1 MINKKVTYNKDGTPR
16 KSGSGRK
23 AGSNSFV
30 RVTFSDLSNYIGE
43 NTPILVSRVWLEN
56 LGISLASNKAE
67 KPKIELTDSQ
77 ESDTVLYKIKKFDK
91 E

>member
-1 MINKKVTYNKDGTPR
+1 MSKKVTYNKDGTPR

-23 AGSNSFV
+23 VGSNSFV
-30 RVTFSDLSNYIGE
+30 RVTFSDLSDYIGE

-56 LGISLASNKAE
+56 LGISFSSNKAE

>member
-1 MINKKVTYNKDGTPR
+1 MKDKKTTYNKDGGIR
-16 KSGSGRK
+16 KKGSGRK

-30 RVTFSDLSNYIGE
+30 RVTFSDLNNYIGE

-56 LGISLASNKAE
+56 LGISFDSKE
-67 KPKIELTDSQ
+67 KPKIKLTDKE
-77 ESDTVLYKIKKFDK
+77 ESDTVLYNIKKF

>member
-1 MINKKVTYNKDGTPR
+1 MKDKKITHNKDGTPR

-30 RVTFSDLSNYIGE
+30 RVTFSDLNNYIGE
-43 NTPILVSRVWLEN
+43 NTPMLVSRVWLEN
-56 LGISLASNKAE
+56 LGITFDSKAKE
-67 KPKIELTDSQ
+67 KPKIELTD
-77 ESDTVLYKIKKFDK
+77 EEKSDTVLYNIKKF

>member
-1 MINKKVTYNKDGTPR
+1 MKDKKVTYNKDGAPR
-16 KSGSGRK
+16 KQGSGRK

-43 NTPILVSRVWLEN
+43 NTPMLVSRVWLEN
-56 LGISLASNKAE
+56 LGVSFGSSIEE
-67 KPKIELTDSQ
+67 KPKIELTD
-77 ESDTVLYKIKKFDK
+77 EEKSDTVLYNIKKF

>member
-1 MINKKVTYNKDGTPR
+1 MKDKKVTYNKDGTPR
-16 KSGSGRK
+16 KQGSGRK

-43 NTPILVSRVWLEN
+43 NTPMLVSRVWLEN
-56 LGISLASNKAE
+56 LGVSFGSSIEE
-67 KPKIELTDSQ
+67 KPKIELTD
-77 ESDTVLYKIKKFDK
+77 EEKSDTVLYNIKKF